1 MKLNQQAKSV
11 YAVKVELDKVTKCA
25 TDAMSQIEE
34 IVQFVPRDCLEHS
47 GIKPSAECTC
57 ENIVTSIG
65 KAIVIPVVMEEIS
78 IAHQI
83 PSYKAD
89 VPLKIIVKFTRRDIR
104 NSSK

>member
-1 MKLNQQAKSV
+1 MKLNQQAKSI

-47 GIKPSAECTC
+47 GIKPSAEC

-65 KAIVIPVVMEEIS
+65 KAIVVPVEMEEIS

-89 VPLKIIVKFTRRDIR
+89 VPLKIIVKFARRDIR